1 MSKTTRIISLLLAA
15 IMCFGLIPVGAFAET
30 RSTRTEGGVTIESE
44 YDSAFD
50 YLERYYDGVWRDLHT
65 TRHWIAETGEDV
77 YCIEHTMH
85 SPHGDE
91 YVETNPSML
100 LQADTIEGLFSI
112 FTFGYPFVTPD
123 GFTADEARQ
132 ATANAIRFWLSE
144 QGEPGSY
151 QYTNRLLFPDLI
163 RAKPGYEHV
172 LIWADE
178 LLEHARNRDTLRY
191 GISFDPAHLDL
202 TNTGSGFSGQIH
214 VTLLNANGGYT
225 LDTASFPAGVT
236 VSGYTGN
243 GSETITISAPLS
255 AAGNS
260 FTLKA
265 EALDSRVVDNM
276 TAYVPTS
283 ANTQSVFLCASSTQ
297 VVASASVTVNTEA
310 LGGLKI
316 IKKGDNGS
324 LLSGVKFG
332 VYSDNACT
340 QLIAEIT
347 TGANGVAVLDN
358 IAPGTVYVKE
368 LSTVAPYIINSTVH
382 TAVIP
387 LNDIIEIEVM
397 NESAKG
403 RIRIEKTA
411 ESMSAVHT
419 NDSNWG
425 TIHTPVYTEGG
436 LAGCKFE
443 IKDSNG
449 NIVETL
455 VTDENG
461 VAVSKLL
468 PLGTYTVFEIEA
480 PNGYIIDATPHTI
493 TLSYQDQVTPV
504 VSANVRVNNERRRA
518 MLKLKKQSE
527 EYDSESHEF
536 KPIPG
541 VGFTFG
547 LYTAERIGKLPKDA
561 LVEVLITDSRG
572 VAQTSADL
580 PAGRYY
586 LKELA
591 APDPAVI
598 LLEVQ
603 LPVDLTGNDA
613 VIENTYYFDN
623 PIVNHIFKG
632 KLAVKKIDEHTG
644 EGLAGVVYEVKDS
657 DGKPVCTLTTN
668 RVGYAESD
676 YLPAGTYYLKEIE
689 APAGYIISDE
699 VYSVTITTGNSEPV
713 VIQITNRKNE
723 VIISKFDIAS
733 SEPLAGA
740 AFSIYDANGE
750 LFASGVTDEN
760 GEIRLSGL
768 PTGRYTFVETAAP
781 SGYILSEHIYEFSVD
796 EHGNISGSTAA
807 YDEPTALIIDKI
819 DVSTGKPLA
828 DVEFK
833 LLNSKGEVVRTK
845 MTAEGFRIPDEK
857 GDETFRVD
865 ANGHAEFRYLPI
877 GEYSIV
883 EITPAGFIPNGKV
896 NVSIDNDNGIS
907 NPATIR
913 IENIPTAL
921 IIDKIDVSTGKPL
934 ADVEFKLINSKGEV
948 VKTKMTTAG
957 YRIPD
962 EKGDETF
969 RVDSTGHMEFRY
981 LPIGEYSIIE
991 ITPAGFIPNGK
1002 VSVTVGSNNGISNP
1016 ATVRIENTPTALIID
1031 KIDVSTGKPLA
1042 DVEFRLLN
1050 SKGEVV
1056 RTKMTSEGFRI
1067 PDEKGDETF
1076 RVDSTGH
1083 MEFRYLPI
1091 GTYAIVEVT
1100 PVGFIPNDKVSV
1112 EIGNTNGINNPAK
1125 VRIENMP
1132 TALNIDKIDVSTGK
1146 PLADVEFRLLNARGE
1161 IVKTRLTR
1169 EGYRIPDENGS
1180 ETFRVDE
1187 NGHAEF
1193 RYLPIGTYTV
1203 VEVTPVGFIPNDK
1216 VSVEIGSTNGINNPA
1231 QVRIENM
1238 PTALIIDKVDIGTGK
1253 PLADVE
1259 FRLLNAR
1266 GETVKT
1272 RLTRDGYRVPD
1283 ENGSETF
1290 RVDENGHAEFR
1301 YLPIGS
1307 YMIEE
1312 IAPVGFIPNGK
1323 VNVTISNDN
1332 GISNPATVR
1341 IENTPTA
1348 LIIDKIDASTGK
1360 PLAGVEFRLLNAR
1373 GETVKTRLTREGYR
1387 VPDENGSETFRVDEN
1402 GHAEFRYLPI
1412 GRYTIEEIAPVGFIP
1427 NDKVSVEIGSTNGIN
1442 NPAQVRIENMH
1453 TALIIDK
1460 VDVSTGRPLADVEFR
1475 LLNARGETVKT
1486 RLTRDGYRVPDENG
1500 SESFRVDENGHAE
1513 FRYLPIGSYTIEEI
1527 APVGF
1532 IPNEPVFV
1540 SITDEN
1546 GIDNP
1551 AAVKIANIPTA
1562 LIIEKVDAST
1572 GKPMANIEFKLVD
1585 ANGETV
1591 KTKLTEEGYRIPTE
1605 DGDETFFTD
1614 ENGYAE
1620 FRYLPIGEYS
1630 IVEIMPEGFIPNEP
1644 VSVAIGSD
1652 NGIESPAKVIIE
1664 NTPTALIVEKVDAYT
1679 GKPLAG
1685 VEFTLVNARG
1695 EIVRTSLTD
1704 NGYRVPDPEG
1714 NETFMVDENGSAEF
1728 RYLPIGEYSIIENTP
1743 AGYITAVE
1751 VSVSIE
1757 TNNGIDDPAKIVIS
1771 NSPTGLIIHKVD
1783 KDTGLPLTG
1792 AGFSINIMD
1801 GDGFKALTFNRN
1813 ADGSYTCVFDGSGKY
1828 ITLMVDENG
1837 NITVYGLPLG
1847 MVWLEETVVP
1857 EGYFP
1862 ISAQSVEITAEHS
1875 FDKPVELIVSNSVF
1889 VKLGLDDDKYEIPAM
1904 IGGCVLAVCAATGF
1918 VVSVIAKRRNKKED

>member
-65 TRHWIAETGEDV
+65 PRHWIAETGEDV

-178 LLEHARNRDTLRY
+178 LLEHARNRDTLQY

-202 TNTGSGFSGQIH
+202 ENTGSGFSGQTR
-214 VTLLNANGGYT
+214 VTLMNANGGYT
-225 LDTASFPAGVT
+225 LDTASLPAGVT

-243 GSETITISAPLS
+243 GSETLTISADLS

-260 FTLKA
+260 FTLNA

-316 IKKGDNGS
+316 IKKGDNGA
-324 LLSGVKFG
+324 LLSGIKFG

-347 TGANGVAVLDN
+347 TGANGVALLEN

-368 LSTVAPYIINSTVH
+368 LSTVAPYIINSTVY

-387 LNDIIEIEVM
+387 LNDIIEIEVV

-425 TIHTPVYTEGG
+425 TIHTPVYTEDG

-443 IKDSNG
+443 IKDSSG
-449 NIVETL
+449 NVVETL
-455 VTDENG
+455 VTDESG

-468 PLGTYTVFEIEA
+468 PLGTYTVVEIEA
-480 PNGYIIDATPHTI
+480 PNGYIIDATPHTV
-493 TLSYQDQVTPV
+493 TLSYQNQVTPV
-504 VSANVRVNNERRRA
+504 VSASVRVNNERRRA

-527 EYDSESHEF
+527 EYDSATHEF

-541 VGFTFG
+541 IGFTFG

-613 VIENTYYFDN
+613 VIENSYYYDN

-644 EGLAGVVYEVKDS
+644 EGLEGVVYEVKDA
-657 DGKPVCTLTTN
+657 DGKLVCTLTTN

-699 VYSVTITTGNSEPV
+699 VYSVTITMGNTEPV

-723 VIISKFDIAS
+723 VIISKFDIAN

-740 AFSIYDANGE
+740 AFSIYDASGE

-768 PTGRYTFVETAAP
+768 PAGRYTFVETAAP

-796 EHGNISGSTAA
+796 EHGTVSGSTAA
-807 YDEPTALIIDKI
+807 YNEPTSLVIEKIDVSTGKPLADVEFKLLNSKGEVVRTKMTTAGYRIPDEKGDETFRVDANGHMEFRYLPIGEYSIVEITPIGFIPNEKVNVTIGNNNGISNPATVRIENTPTALIIDKI

-828 DVEFK
+828 NVEFK

-865 ANGHAEFRYLPI
+865 AN
-877 GEYSIV
+877 
-883 EITPAGFIPNGKV
+883 
-896 NVSIDNDNGIS
+896 
-907 NPATIR
+907 
-913 IENIPTAL
+913 
-921 IIDKIDVSTGKPL
+921 
-934 ADVEFKLINSKGEV
+934 
-948 VKTKMTTAG
+948 
-957 YRIPD
+957 
-962 EKGDETF
+962 
-969 RVDSTGHMEFRY
+969 GHMEFRY

-1016 ATVRIENTPTALIID
+1016 ATVRIENTPTALVIDKIDVSTGKPLADVEFKLLNSKGEVVRTKMIAEGFRIPDEKGDETFRVDANGHMEFRYLPIGSYLIEEIAPVGFISNGKINVSIGNDNGISKPATVRIENTPTALIID

-1050 SKGEVV
+1050 VRGETVKT
-1056 RTKMTSEGFRI
+1056 RLTRDGYRI
-1067 PDEKGDETF
+1067 PDENGSETF
-1076 RVDSTGH
+1076 KVEENGH
-1083 MEFRYLPI
+1083 AEFRYLPI
-1091 GTYAIVEVT
+1091 GTYTIVEVT

-1112 EIGNTNGINNPAK
+1112 EIGNTNGINNPA
-1125 VRIENMP
+1125 
-1132 TALNIDKIDVSTGK
+1132 
-1146 PLADVEFRLLNARGE
+1146 
-1161 IVKTRLTR
+1161 
-1169 EGYRIPDENGS
+1169 
-1180 ETFRVDE
+1180 
-1187 NGHAEF
+1187 
-1193 RYLPIGTYTV
+1193 
-1203 VEVTPVGFIPNDK
+1203 
-1216 VSVEIGSTNGINNPA
+1216 

-1238 PTALIIDKVDIGTGK
+1238 PTALIIDKIDVSTGK
-1253 PLADVE
+1253 PLANIE
-1259 FRLLNAR
+1259 FKLLNSK
-1266 GETVKT
+1266 GEVVKT

-1283 ENGSETF
+1283 ENGSEAF
-1290 RVDENGHAEFR
+1290 
-1301 YLPIGS
+1301 
-1307 YMIEE
+1307 
-1312 IAPVGFIPNGK
+1312 K
-1323 VNVTISNDN
+1323 
-1332 GISNPATVR
+1332 
-1341 IENTPTA
+1341 
-1348 LIIDKIDASTGK
+1348 
-1360 PLAGVEFRLLNAR
+1360 
-1373 GETVKTRLTREGYR
+1373 
-1387 VPDENGSETFRVDEN
+1387 VDEN

-1427 NDKVSVEIGSTNGIN
+1427 NDKVSVEVGNTNGIH
-1442 NPAQVRIENMH
+1442 NPSTVRIENMP

-1460 VDVSTGRPLADVEFR
+1460 VDLSTGKPLAGVEFK
-1475 LLNARGETVKT
+1475 LLNAHGEIVKT
-1486 RLTRDGYRVPDENG
+1486 RLTRDGYRVPDVNG
-1500 SESFRVDENGHAE
+1500 SETFKVDENGHAE
-1513 FRYLPIGSYTIEEI
+1513 FRYLPIGRYTIEEI

-1532 IPNEPVFV
+1532 IPNEPIFV

-1572 GKPMANIEFKLVD
+1572 GKPMANIEFKLID

-1591 KTKLTEEGYRIPTE
+1591 KTELTEEGYHIPAE

-1630 IVEIMPEGFIPNEP
+1630 IVEIMPEGYIPNEP
-1644 VSVAIGSD
+1644 VSVAIGND
-1652 NGIESPAKVIIE
+1652 NGIENPAKVIIE
-1664 NTPTALIVEKVDAYT
+1664 NTPTALIIEKVDAYT

-1695 EIVRTSLTD
+1695 EIVRTSLAD
-1704 NGYRVPDPEG
+1704 EGYRVPDPEG
-1714 NETFMVDENGSAEF
+1714 DEPFMVDENGRAEF

-1743 AGYITAVE
+1743 AGYITAGE

-1757 TNNGIDDPAKIVIS
+1757 ANNGVDDPAKIVIA
-1771 NSPTGLIIHKVD
+1771 NSPTGLILHKVD

-1813 ADGSYTCVFDGSGKY
+1813 ADGSYTCVFDGSGEY

-1837 NITVYGLPLG
+1837 DIIVYGLPLG

-1904 IGGCVLAVCAATGF
+1904 IGGCVLAACAATGF
-1918 VVSVIAKRRNKKED
+1918 VVSVIIKRRNKKEDE

>member
-65 TRHWIAETGEDV
+65 PRHWIAETGEDV

-191 GISFDPAHLDL
+191 GISFDPTHLDL
-202 TNTGSGFSGQIH
+202 ENNGSGFSGQTH
-214 VTLLNANGGYT
+214 VTLMNANGGYT
-225 LDTASFPAGVT
+225 LDTASLPEGVT
-236 VSGYTGN
+236 ISGYTGN

-260 FTLKA
+260 FTLNA

-316 IKKGDNGS
+316 IKKGDNGA

-332 VYSDNACT
+332 VYSDNACM

-347 TGANGVAVLDN
+347 TNASGIAVLEN

-368 LSTVAPYIINSTVH
+368 LSTVAPYIINSTVY

-387 LNDIIEIEVM
+387 LNDVIEIEIV

-468 PLGTYTVFEIEA
+468 PLGTYTVVEIEA
-480 PNGYIIDATPHTI
+480 PNGYIIDATPHTV

-504 VSANVRVNNERRRA
+504 VSATVRVNNERRRA

-527 EYDSESHEF
+527 EYDSETHEF

-541 VGFTFG
+541 IGFTFG

-613 VIENTYYFDN
+613 VIENSYYFDN

-676 YLPAGTYYLKEIE
+676 YLPAGNYYLKEIE

-699 VYSVTITTGNSEPV
+699 VYSVTITMGNSEPV

-723 VIISKFDIAS
+723 VIISKLDIANT
-733 SEPLAGA
+733 EPLAGA
-740 AFSIYDANGE
+740 AFSIYDASGE

-768 PTGRYTFVETAAP
+768 PAGRYTFVETAAP
-781 SGYILSEHIYEFSVD
+781 SGFILSEHIYEFSVD
-796 EHGNISGSTAA
+796 EHGNIIGSTAA
-807 YDEPTALIIDKI
+807 YNEPTALIIEKI

-833 LLNSKGEVVRTK
+833 LLNSKGEVVKTK
-845 MTAEGFRIPDEK
+845 MTA
-857 GDETFRVD
+857 
-865 ANGHAEFRYLPI
+865 
-877 GEYSIV
+877 
-883 EITPAGFIPNGKV
+883 
-896 NVSIDNDNGIS
+896 
-907 NPATIR
+907 
-913 IENIPTAL
+913 
-921 IIDKIDVSTGKPL
+921 
-934 ADVEFKLINSKGEV
+934 
-948 VKTKMTTAG
+948 
-957 YRIPD
+957 
-962 EKGDETF
+962 
-969 RVDSTGHMEFRY
+969 
-981 LPIGEYSIIE
+981 
-991 ITPAGFIPNGK
+991 
-1002 VSVTVGSNNGISNP
+1002 
-1016 ATVRIENTPTALIID
+1016 
-1031 KIDVSTGKPLA
+1031 
-1042 DVEFRLLN
+1042 
-1050 SKGEVV
+1050 
-1056 RTKMTSEGFRI
+1056 EGFRI

-1112 EIGNTNGINNPAK
+1112 EIGNTNGINNPA
-1125 VRIENMP
+1125 
-1132 TALNIDKIDVSTGK
+1132 T
-1146 PLADVEFRLLNARGE
+1146 
-1161 IVKTRLTR
+1161 
-1169 EGYRIPDENGS
+1169 
-1180 ETFRVDE
+1180 
-1187 NGHAEF
+1187 
-1193 RYLPIGTYTV
+1193 
-1203 VEVTPVGFIPNDK
+1203 
-1216 VSVEIGSTNGINNPA
+1216 
-1231 QVRIENM
+1231 VRIENM
-1238 PTALIIDKVDIGTGK
+1238 PTALIIDKVD
-1253 PLADVE
+1253 V
-1259 FRLLNAR
+1259 
-1266 GETVKT
+1266 
-1272 RLTRDGYRVPD
+1272 
-1283 ENGSETF
+1283 
-1290 RVDENGHAEFR
+1290 
-1301 YLPIGS
+1301 
-1307 YMIEE
+1307 
-1312 IAPVGFIPNGK
+1312 
-1323 VNVTISNDN
+1323 
-1332 GISNPATVR
+1332 
-1341 IENTPTA
+1341 
-1348 LIIDKIDASTGK
+1348 STGK

-1387 VPDENGSETFRVDEN
+1387 VPDENGSETFKVDEN

-1427 NDKVSVEIGSTNGIN
+1427 N
-1442 NPAQVRIENMH
+1442 
-1453 TALIIDK
+1453 
-1460 VDVSTGRPLADVEFR
+1460 
-1475 LLNARGETVKT
+1475 
-1486 RLTRDGYRVPDENG
+1486 
-1500 SESFRVDENGHAE
+1500 
-1513 FRYLPIGSYTIEEI
+1513 
-1527 APVGF
+1527 
-1532 IPNEPVFV
+1532 EPVFI
-1540 SITDEN
+1540 SITYEN

-1562 LIIEKVDAST
+1562 LIIEKFDAST
-1572 GKPMANIEFKLVD
+1572 GKPMANIEFKLID

-1591 KTKLTEEGYRIPTE
+1591 KTKLTEEGYRIPAE

-1614 ENGYAE
+1614 ENGHAE

-1644 VSVAIGSD
+1644 VSVEVEND
-1652 NGIESPAKVIIE
+1652 NGIENPAKVIIE
-1664 NTPTALIVEKVDAYT
+1664 NTPTALVIEKVDAYT

-1695 EIVRTSLTD
+1695 EIVRTSLAD
-1704 NGYRVPDPEG
+1704 EGYRVPDSEG
-1714 NETFMVDENGSAEF
+1714 DETFMVDENGRAEF

-1743 AGYITAVE
+1743 AGYITAGE

-1757 TNNGIDDPAKIVIS
+1757 TNNGIDNPAKIVIS

-1813 ADGSYTCVFDGSGKY
+1813 SDGSYTCVFDGSGEY
-1828 ITLMVDENG
+1828 TTLMVDENG
-1837 NITVYGLPLG
+1837 DITVYGLPLG

-1862 ISAQSVEITAEHS
+1862 ISAQSVEITSEHS
-1875 FDKPVELIVSNSVF
+1875 FDKPVELIISNSVF

-1904 IGGCVLAVCAATGF
+1904 IGGCVLAACAATGF